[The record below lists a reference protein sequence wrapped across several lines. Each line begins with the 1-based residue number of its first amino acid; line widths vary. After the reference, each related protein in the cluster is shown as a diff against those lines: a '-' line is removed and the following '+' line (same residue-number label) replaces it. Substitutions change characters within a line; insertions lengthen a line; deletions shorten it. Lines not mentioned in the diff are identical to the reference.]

1 MRADSLPPRK
11 SAFSRAKDKLSEKL
25 SSIPQ
30 TEPVSVP
37 VEANRTNIN
46 YSQRIENYLI

>member
-25 SSIPQ
+25 VSP
-30 TEPVSVP
+30 EPVSVP
-37 VEANRTNIN
+37 AEANRNN
-46 YSQRIENYLI
+46 DYSQRLEDYLIN